1 MVGLLRR
8 CIPMLSGLA
17 ALALLA
23 APAAACPF
31 CSMQGQTL
39 TGEVGGADLVLY
51 GSLANANQ
59 DKETTDLVID
69 TVVKKHEWLKDQ
81 KTVKLPKY
89 LPMDAG
95 NEYKYL
101 VFCYV
106 VKKEQIDPYR
116 GIALKANS
124 DIVKYLTG
132 LTDVKDKPVGERL
145 KFFFNFL
152 DNADTEI
159 ANDAFKEFAN
169 ADYKDYRD
177 MAKGLPPDKIA
188 GWLAD
193 DKTPGFRFGL
203 YGSLLG
209 HCGKDEHA
217 AVLRDLLENPKRR
230 LSSGVDGVL
239 AGYILLRPKEGWTY
253 ARGLMADPKQDFLMR
268 YAALRTARFFWAYRP
283 DVVDKKDLAQGAALL
298 LDQKDIVDLAVD
310 DLRKWEQWD
319 LTDRVSAIQ
328 GTDAYKE
335 LPVVRRSV
343 LKYMLACQGSKN
355 AGSNAAGVAS
365 AYVEAQ
371 RKANGPAVAE
381 AEELLKLDGK

>member
-1 MVGLLRR
+1 LAVPAM
-8 CIPMLSGLA
+8 LA
-17 ALALLA
+17 ACA

-39 TGEVGGADLVLY
+39 TGEVAGADLVLY

-69 TVVKKHEWLKDQ
+69 AVIKKHEWLKDQ
-81 KTVKLPKY
+81 KRVTLPKY
-89 LPMDAG
+89 LPPDATSD
-95 NEYKYL
+95 YKYL

-106 VKKEQIDPYR
+106 VKNTQLDPYR

-132 LTDVKDKPVGERL
+132 LTEVKDKPVGERL
-145 KFFFNFL
+145 KFFFNYL

-169 ADYKDYRD
+169 ADYKDYKD
-177 MAKGLPPDKIA
+177 MAKGLPPDKVA
-188 GWLAD
+188 GWLTD
-193 DKTPGFRFGL
+193 DKTPGFRYGL

-209 HCGKDEHA
+209 HCGKADKHA

-239 AGYILLRPKEGWTY
+239 AGYILLRPKEGWAY
-253 ARGLMADPKQDFLMR
+253 AKGLMNDPKQDFLLR
-268 YAALRTARFFWAYRP
+268 YAALRTARFFWTYRP
-283 DVVDKKDLAQGAALL
+283 DVVDKKELAQGAALL
-298 LDQKDIVDLAVD
+298 VSQKDIVDLAVD

-319 LTDRVSAIQ
+319 MTDRVLAIQ
-328 GTDAYKE
+328 GAEAYKE
-335 LPVVRRSV
+335 LPVVRRAV
-343 LKYMLACQGSKN
+343 LKFMLACQLAKDSG
-355 AGSNAAGVAS
+355 ANAAAAG

-371 RKANGPAVAE
+371 RKANGAAVAE
-381 AEELLKLDGK
+381 AEELLKLDGGK

>member
-1 MVGLLRR
+1 MVGPLRR
-8 CIPMLSGLA
+8 RLPLLAPLA
-17 ALALLA
+17 ALAAFA

-39 TGEVGGADLVLY
+39 TGEVAGADMVLY

-69 TVVKKHEWLKDQ
+69 AVVKKHPWLKDQ
-81 KTVKLPKY
+81 KRVTLPKY
-89 LPMDAG
+89 LGPDATSD
-95 NEYKYL
+95 YKFL

-106 VKKEQIDPYR
+106 VKNSQIDPYR

-124 DIVKYLTG
+124 DIVKYLAG
-132 LTDVKDKPVGERL
+132 LTEVKDKPVGERL
-145 KFFFNFL
+145 KFFFNYL

-159 ANDAFKEFAN
+159 SNDAFKEFAN
-169 ADYKDYRD
+169 ADYKDYKD

-188 GWLAD
+188 GWLNDQSTA
-193 DKTPGFRFGL
+193 GYRFGL

-217 AVLRDLLENPKRR
+217 KVLRDLLENPKRR

-239 AGYILLRPKEGWTY
+239 AGYILLRPKEGWEY
-253 ARGLMADPKQDFLMR
+253 AKGLMADPKQDFLLR
-268 YAALRTARFFWAYRP
+268 YAALRTARFFWTYRP
-283 DVVDKKDLAQGAALL
+283 DVVDKKELAQGAASLL
-298 LDQKDIVDLAVD
+298 SQKDIVDLAVD

-319 LTDRVSAIQ
+319 VTDRVLALQ
-328 GTDAYKE
+328 GTEAYKE
-335 LPVVRRSV
+335 LPVVRRAV
-343 LKYMLACQGSKN
+343 LKYMLACQGAKD
-355 AGSNAAGVAS
+355 AGANAAAAG

-371 RKANGPAVAE
+371 RKANGQAVAE
-381 AEELLKLDGK
+381 AEELLKLDGGK